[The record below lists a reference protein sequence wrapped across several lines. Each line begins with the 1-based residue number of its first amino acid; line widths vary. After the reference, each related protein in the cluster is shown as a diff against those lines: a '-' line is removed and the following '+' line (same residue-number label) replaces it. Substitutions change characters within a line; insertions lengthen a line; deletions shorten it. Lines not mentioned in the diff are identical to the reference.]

1 MGGFNRRLFGYSIKQ
16 VDQRVAALNKQVE
29 YYQGRID
36 VLEEDISQKDTL
48 IEEMTIQ
55 LDAATEK
62 VEVMEATQEEIAR
75 MALKEAATLIN
86 KAKHNANLILTESL
100 LYVRSLSDEMDDFK
114 HKTAK
119 FRTAVVEM
127 SKDLLDTIDN
137 SEVFT
142 ILSEDKKD

>member
-16 VDQRVAALNKQVE
+16 VDQRIAALNKQVE

-36 VLEEDISQKDTL
+36 ILEEDISQKDTL

-55 LDAATEK
+55 LDAATER

-114 HKTAK
+114 HKTKK

-142 ILSEDKKD
+142 ILNEDKKD